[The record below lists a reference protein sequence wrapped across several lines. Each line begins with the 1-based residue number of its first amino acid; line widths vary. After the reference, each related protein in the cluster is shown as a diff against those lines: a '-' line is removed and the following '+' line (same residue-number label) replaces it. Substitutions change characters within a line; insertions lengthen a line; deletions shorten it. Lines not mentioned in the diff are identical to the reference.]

1 LSREEKGGFGH
12 DLSVL
17 FRFFGHQ
24 HGAAA
29 VGSALGADPV
39 RQVLAMA
46 LGALDQSGLADG
58 IMGAAAVA
66 AALGNLTFWQ
76 RGHGFSPFV
85 LEFDIV

>member
-1 LSREEKGGFGH
+1 LSREEKGDVGH
-12 DLSVL
+12 GLLGL
-17 FRFFGHQ
+17 FLFFGQQ

-29 VGSALGADPV
+29 VGAALGANPV

-46 LGALDQSGLADG
+46 LRALDQSGLADG
-58 IMGAAAVA
+58 VMGAAAVA
-66 AALGNLTFWQ
+66 TALGNLTFWQ